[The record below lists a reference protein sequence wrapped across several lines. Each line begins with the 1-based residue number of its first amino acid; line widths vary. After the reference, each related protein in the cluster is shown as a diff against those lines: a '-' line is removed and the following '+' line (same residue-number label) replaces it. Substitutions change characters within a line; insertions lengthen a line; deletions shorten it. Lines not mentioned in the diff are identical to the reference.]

1 MHAGFGFGSTFSL
14 EPIVQDDLR
23 VFAWER
29 SSQEPLGKQSLN
41 GSQFEIIRGLGS
53 RPAHGKE
60 DRLVADEGGVAEA
73 LGTFPVRAEE
83 RNPRT
88 VVSMENDCGLLKEA
102 DRLQVLQEI
111 AKRPVETA

>member
-1 MHAGFGFGSTFSL
+1 MLSDFFFIISKCQTQHPVSCFTKLFNGWRTNCISAGSASHVKNALVVG
-14 EPIVQDDLR
+14 
-23 VFAWER
+23 A
-29 SSQEPLGKQSLN
+29 
-41 GSQFEIIRGLGS
+41 